1 MRGSGAGVAAKWVD
15 GYLDSVARL
24 VDQEMERLLPDLPEP
39 AARLAKSMRYSV
51 FAGGKRL
58 RPALF
63 LAAAESLGRGSQG
76 ILPGACALEFVH
88 TYSLI
93 HDDLPSMDDDDF
105 RRGRPTNHR
114 MFDEGTAILAGD
126 ALLTLAFSV
135 LPGCDVADGV
145 KLELIRELSEAA
157 GPKGMVGGQMA
168 DLAAQGR
175 EISSE
180 VLRYIHEQ
188 KTGAM
193 LNAAVRMGAICAGAD
208 AEQLRLLTEYS
219 SAVGLAF
226 QIVDDLLDVTGE
238 AGEIGK
244 ATGADAAR
252 GKATYPGLYG
262 VGASYEMV
270 RGLTEAAIQK
280 AQAVPR
286 SDPEILVAIAL
297 RLGSRRR

>member
-1 MRGSGAGVAAKWVD
+1 MAVEWID
-15 GYLDSVARL
+15 GYLDDVAMQ
-24 VDQEMERLLPDLPEP
+24 VDREMDRLLPNLPGP
-39 AARLAKSMRYSV
+39 AARLEKSMRYSV

-63 LAAAESLGRGSQG
+63 LAAAKSLGRGPEG

-93 HDDLPSMDDDDF
+93 HDDLPAMDDDDF

-114 MFDEGTAILAGD
+114 VFDEGTAILAGD

-135 LPGCDVADGV
+135 LTDCGVSDGV
-145 KLELIRELSEAA
+145 KLEWIRELSEAA

-175 EISSE
+175 EISPE
-180 VLRYIHEQ
+180 TLRYIHEH

-193 LNAAVRMGAICAGAD
+193 LNAAVRMGGLCAGAD
-208 AEQLRLLTEYS
+208 AEQLEILTEYS
-219 SAVGLAF
+219 NALGLAF

-262 VGASYEMV
+262 VGPSYEWV
-270 RGLTEAAIQK
+270 RELTETAVRK
-280 AQAVPR
+280 AREVPR
-286 SDPEILVAIAL
+286 SDPELLTAIAL